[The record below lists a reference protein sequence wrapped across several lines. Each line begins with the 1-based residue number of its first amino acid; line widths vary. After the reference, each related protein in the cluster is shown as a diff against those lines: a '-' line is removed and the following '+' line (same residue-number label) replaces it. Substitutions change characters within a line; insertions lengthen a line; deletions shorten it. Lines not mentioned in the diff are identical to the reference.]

1 MHAAQGDTS
10 VLQRRIRLLSV
21 AGILLTGLLAGI
33 ATAIPMYQHAR
44 GQIEASIGFSVRSQA
59 QAVAQFFAN
68 MESVAGQVASRTQ
81 IRERLEAYNRLQ
93 VSLAELVEFSAP
105 RLRDAIDQVG
115 NVAGMVRYDANDF
128 PVVEL
133 GQPLPRS
140 WQFDELSQT
149 DSRLHGPLLIDGNA
163 YVLAEQPIMD
173 RDGKRVGSD
182 VLLFDLAPL
191 AKLLSNTVSLDV
203 ETLQLLTHRDSPVGI
218 ELRRPERELKAG
230 AGYMR
235 IDRRPSDTVSGDIVI
250 AARTG
255 PDGERLTY
263 FATELPGLTGWQLA
277 VGMRNRDLYA
287 PALSELV
294 FPLGTIALLVLLG
307 ALLTSSAIRPLT
319 RRAVD
324 QSNQLAALGREQR
337 SLLEMARGFVFRT
350 DDQGRLIE
358 LSPSARDVLG
368 GADLADSSSRLEA
381 SLRQA
386 SLHALAVARSDGE
399 ALNTSSE
406 APPGIVTMTDDTGAE
421 LILEISLIA
430 QWEADHI
437 KGLTGVARDI
447 TLRQQAEERLKLAA
461 SVFEGAGEGI
471 LIMNADRS
479 IIEVNQAAC
488 LFTGYTDLELEG
500 HRVFDRLHDT
510 RGEPGFCDALWKRVA
525 STGEWQGESRFVHKT
540 GESFTVWLHIS
551 AVSDADGKV
560 VRHIG
565 IFSDITDRVEAQARI
580 QRLAHYDVLTEL
592 PNRALLQDRLH
603 HALERSHRSNTR
615 VALLFIDL
623 DRFKNVNDSLG
634 HAVGDRLLQ
643 EVALRFDSK
652 VREQDTLA
660 RVGGDEFLVILEDFD
675 ELDAPAKVACKLI
688 DALERP
694 IRIDHHELQIGA
706 SIGISVAPDD
716 GSLPDDLIR
725 CADSAMYQA
734 KADGRNT
741 FRYYTDA
748 MAVANKAR
756 FEIETGLRRALDQ
769 EEFLLHYQ
777 PMACCPSGQVIGVE
791 ALIRWQHPLRGMIPP
806 DVFIPVAED
815 IGLIEALGA
824 WVLDRACTQARAW
837 QDQGMPVRMSV
848 NLSGQ
853 QISRGALVPLV
864 QSALERSGLPPG
876 MLELEITEGH
886 VMDHVEQCIETLV
899 ALRELGVT
907 LAIDDFGTGYSSL
920 SYLKRL
926 PVDRLKIDRSFVE
939 GIPGDADD
947 VAIVSTIVAM
957 AQQLGLKVIA
967 EGVET
972 EAQLEHLRAHGCD
985 EYQGYLL
992 SRPAPADAVTTL
1004 LANAKADS

>member
-1 MHAAQGDTS
+1 MHETQGDTS
-10 VLQRRIRLLSV
+10 VLQRRIRLLAV
-21 AGILLTGLLAGI
+21 TGILLTGLLAGI

-81 IRERLEAYNRLQ
+81 IRERLEGYNRWQ

-115 NVAGMVRYDANDF
+115 NVAGMVRYDVNDY

-133 GQPLPRS
+133 GQPLPRG

-163 YVLAEQPIMD
+163 YVLAEYPIMD

-191 AKLLSNTVSLDV
+191 TKLLSNTVSFDV
-203 ETLQLLTHRDSPVGI
+203 ETVQLLTHRDSPVGI
-218 ELRRPERELKAG
+218 ELRRPERELRPGTGYVRLEAKPADPAG
-230 AGYMR
+230 G
-235 IDRRPSDTVSGDIVI
+235 IVI
-250 AARTG
+250 ATMTG
-255 PDGERLTY
+255 PDGERRTY
-263 FATELPGLTGWQLA
+263 FATELPGLPGWQLA
-277 VGMRNRDLYA
+277 VGMRSRDLYA

-294 FPLGTIALLVLLG
+294 FPLGTIAFLVLLG

-319 RRAVD
+319 RRAVE
-324 QSNQLAALGREQR
+324 QANQLTALGREQR

-350 DDQGRLIE
+350 DDQGRVIE
-358 LSPSARDVLG
+358 LSPGARDVLG
-368 GADLADSSSRLEA
+368 GSDATDSSARLEA
-381 SLRQA
+381 SLREATQR
-386 SLHALAVARSDGE
+386 ALTAARNDGE
-399 ALNTSSE
+399 ALDTSRA
-406 APPGIVTMTDDTGAE
+406 APPGIVTLTDEKGAE
-421 LILEISLIA
+421 LILEINLTP
-430 QWEADHI
+430 QWEANRI
-437 KGLTGVARDI
+437 RGLTGVARDI
-447 TLRQQAEERLKLAA
+447 TLRQQAEDQLKLAA
-461 SVFEGAGEGI
+461 SVFEGTGEGI
-471 LIMNADRS
+471 LIMNAERC

-488 LFTGYTDLELEG
+488 LFTGYTDVELEG
-500 HRVFDRLHDT
+500 HRVCERLCDT
-510 RGEPGFCDALWKRVA
+510 QGEPGFCDALWQRVV
-525 STGEWQGESRFVHKT
+525 STGGWQGESRFVRKN
-540 GESFTVWLHIS
+540 GDSFPVWLHIS

-560 VRHIG
+560 LRHIG
-565 IFSDITDRVEAQARI
+565 IFSDITNRVEARARI

-592 PNRALLQDRLH
+592 PNRALLQDRLQ
-603 HALERSHRSNTR
+603 HALERSHRSSTR

-623 DRFKNVNDSLG
+623 DRFKYVNDSLG

-688 DALERP
+688 DCLERP

-706 SIGISVAPDD
+706 SIGISVSPDD

-741 FRYYTDA
+741 YRYYTDA

-769 EEFLLHYQ
+769 GEFLLHYQ
-777 PMACCPSGQVIGVE
+777 PMACCPSGRVIGVE
-791 ALIRWQHPLRGMIPP
+791 ALIRWQHPTKGMIPP

-815 IGLIEALGA
+815 IGLIEAVGA
-824 WVLDRACTQARAW
+824 WVLGRACAQARAW
-837 QDQGMPVRMSV
+837 QDQGLPVRMSV

-864 QSALERSGLPPG
+864 QSALQESGLPPE

-886 VMDHVEQCIETLV
+886 IMDHVEQCIETLEG
-899 ALRELGVT
+899 LRDLGVT

-939 GIPGDADD
+939 GIPDDADD

-972 EAQLEHLRAHGCD
+972 EAQLGHLRAHGCD
-985 EYQGYLL
+985 EYQGYFL
-992 SRPAPADAVTTL
+992 SRPTPGDELTVL
-1004 LANAKADS
+1004 LAKGMANS